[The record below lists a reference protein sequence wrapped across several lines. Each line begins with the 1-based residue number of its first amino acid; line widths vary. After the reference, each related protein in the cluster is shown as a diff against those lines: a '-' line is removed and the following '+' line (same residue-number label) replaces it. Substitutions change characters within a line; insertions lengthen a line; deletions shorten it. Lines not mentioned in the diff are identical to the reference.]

1 MKLGLVIKITN
12 EGVPGETFSIN
23 KEDVWARY
31 TEDVR
36 TPIKELTNFDGTEKV
51 AYLARFLGKEG
62 YLMCVIKAR
71 PEGSGRANDNTAAWI
86 HVPAFVDVTSLTICS
101 ILKDVEVAI
110 SGEKGIDK
118 QQLDSLFSQ
127 EYKTK
132 DVQFPAVATIG
143 SRNDSTYAVRYYNGD
158 FKLYELLGPSV
169 AQKEYGNYK
178 GIIFIDEQQ
187 GITHTSQDVL
197 DFEPKKICQYA
208 PPTPI
213 DGFTPCFPMQG
224 KYQSFNKAIEVPEGG
239 QVTIHWVKNG
249 YAVVKKP
256 FVAKD
261 GPTCPKAA
269 LINPSEYKV
278 IIKREHFHIYAPNGV
293 PVPNADISIDG
304 VTMIGD
310 SMEISETSYNEGVT
324 LVIRVKGLADNK
336 REKEKLSQNMHINM
350 EYHLYHYDFEI
361 PLRDGEEKLGHASFS
376 IETHHKLK
384 HCPIEGYETEDDNLY
399 ESKRDVNLLCKSSDW
414 KMKIKFFLY
423 GVVSVIIAAIL
434 IVAYNAL
441 ENYEFR
447 LGWPPIKEIKHDP
460 QSTLPQES
468 DATVSQDT
476 LKTDLQRAIEYLES
490 SETWHKDS
498 LDNFNS
504 TRGLFEAMNDFNLD
518 ALKQKKEAGLSESE
532 KFSEIVSLLNKYIIS
547 GKNPHIGKENFG
559 GKYNRP
565 TDNGINVENYQKW
578 LKDDHSSYVA
588 PTDVSDKPKEQRS
601 NITGRKIIA
610 PAPANPQGNV
620 QTENTGNK
628 RGRL

>member
-51 AYLARFLGKEG
+51 AYLAKFLGKEG

-118 QQLDSLFSQ
+118 QQLDSLFSK
-127 EYKTK
+127 EYNTK
-132 DVQFPAVATIG
+132 DVQFPAVATIA
-143 SRNDSTYAVRYYNGD
+143 SRSDSTYAVRYYNGD

-178 GIIFIDEQQ
+178 GIIFLDEQQ

-249 YAVVKKP
+249 YAVVKKS

-293 PVPNADISIDG
+293 PVPDADISIDG

-310 SMEISETSYNEGVT
+310 SMEISETSYNEGVA

-423 GVVSVIIAAIL
+423 GVASVIVAAIL
-434 IVAYNAL
+434 TVAYNAL
-441 ENYEFR
+441 DNYEFR
-447 LGWPPIKEIKHDP
+447 LGWPPIKEIKHAP
-460 QSTLPQES
+460 QSTLPQEN

-476 LKTDLQRAIEYLES
+476 VKTDLQRAIEYLDA

-498 LDNFNS
+498 LNKYEA
-504 TRGLFEAMNDFNLD
+504 TKGLFDALNDFNLD
-518 ALKQKKEAGLSESE
+518 VLKQKEDAGLSNSG
-532 KFSEIVSLLNKYIIS
+532 KFSEIVSLLDKYIIS
-547 GKNPHIGKENFG
+547 GKNPHIGKENFD
-559 GKYNRP
+559 GKYNSP
-565 TDNGINVENYQKW
+565 TDKGVIVENYQKW
-578 LKDDHSSYVA
+578 LKEDHSPYVA
-588 PTDVSDKPKEQRS
+588 PTEVSDKPKEQRS
-601 NITGRKIIA
+601 NITGRKKTA
-610 PAPANPQGNV
+610 PGPANPQGSV
-620 QTENTGNK
+620 QLENTGNK
-628 RGRL
+628 RGRI